1 MTYYKKMITIAFAAL
16 LFQNTAIA
24 DTKYEVEIDPSTFAL
39 NGYAFHARILPES
52 MPQWRLGAGIYSME
66 FPDIFIDMNSK
77 NKGLGWSV
85 TLDQGIGLFAEYF
98 FKTREKGWYVRACS
112 ELP

>member
-66 FPDIFIDMNSK
+66 FPDIFIDMNALVQSCPSIP
-77 NKGLGWSV
+77 NLEQATFQLRPSSCLCVWHILALGL
-85 TLDQGIGLFAEYF
+85 
-98 FKTREKGWYVRACS
+98 C
-112 ELP
+112 